1 MIQTRLAA
9 YSFVAVRSLL
19 PASSC
24 MGGTRIPSS
33 SAFRGINL
41 ALAFLLEL
49 AALAALAYWGYC
61 TGNST
66 FTSLLLGIGIPL
78 IAAILWGLFAAP
90 RARFPNPFLKIGV
103 KALVFGAAFF
113 ALIAKDQ
120 TVLAIL
126 FGVLVVGNFL
136 MLRVTKPVDV
146 PEES

>member
-1 MIQTRLAA
+1 M
-9 YSFVAVRSLL
+9 S
-19 PASSC
+19 
-24 MGGTRIPSS
+24 SS
-33 SAFRGINL
+33 SAFRGLNL

-49 AALAALAYWGYC
+49 AALAALGYWGYC

-90 RARFPNPFLKIGV
+90 RARYPNQLLKIAV

-113 ALIAKDQ
+113 ALIDKNQ

-126 FGVLVVGNFL
+126 YGALVFGNFV
-136 MLRVTKPVDV
+136 MLRVTKPVN
-146 PEES
+146 PREES